1 MSRVRIGCC
10 GWCVK
15 GGRKTYFEKF
25 NVTEVQSTFYKL
37 PRPQTASKWAEEAVG
52 DFEFTMKAWQAI
64 THPPSSPTWRK
75 AGIRIPKSKADRY
88 GLLKPTEE
96 NFEAWEKTLEICRA
110 MKAKVCVVQTPASF
124 KHCEENIR
132 NVEEFFSTINREDV
146 LIGWEPRGDWKEHLD
161 DVKKLCDKLDLIHVV
176 DPFRVR
182 AVSSHEI
189 AYFRLHGIGKG
200 EVNYRYRYSDADLKR
215 LRNIVLEELENRKK
229 VYVLFNNLWMAE
241 DASRFKEIISASRR

>member
-15 GGRKTYFEKF
+15 GGRKAYFEKF

-96 NFEAWEKTLEICRA
+96 NFEAWKRSMEICDLIDC
-110 MKAKVCVVQTPASF
+110 KFCVVQLPPSF
-124 KHCEENIR
+124 ANSDENVK
-132 NVEEFFSTINREDV
+132 NLEAFFSSVERSAAIGIELRHRSWFEDT
-146 LIGWEPRGDWKEHLD
+146 GWTRIAKRLELVH
-161 DVKKLCDKLDLIHVV
+161 IV
-176 DPFRVR
+176 DPFVR
-182 AVSSHEI
+182 LPLYDLGIS
-189 AYFRLHGIGKG
+189 YFRLHGLGKRP
-200 EVNYRYRYSDADLKR
+200 YAYRYSD
-215 LRNIVLEELENRKK
+215 EELERLSRLVKGMRG
-229 VYVLFNNLWMAE
+229 YVMFNNIHMRE
-241 DASRFKEIISASRR
+241 DAKRFLALMG